1 MHVVA
6 IDQVLGSTGSS
17 QFIID
22 WREDVPVTLRFLIEE
37 RVRLQWD
44 NRENDTLREANS
56 VSDHSASPAQEPS
69 FYQSPIADPARRSCP
84 KTIGEAIAEAL
95 QSFDTNGFFVIV
107 DGQQVCDLDTML
119 RLGPKSEVKFLRLVP
134 LVGG

>member
-6 IDQVLGSTGSS
+6 VDQVLGSTGSS

-37 RVRLQWD
+37 RVRLLWD
-44 NRENDTLREANS
+44 NRENGTSGDANS
-56 VSDHSASPAQEPS
+56 VSEPS
-69 FYQSPIADPARRSCP
+69 FYQSRIAGSVRRSCP
-84 KTIGEAIAEAL
+84 RTIGEAVAEAL
-95 QSFDTNGFFVIV
+95 HSFDTNGFFVIV
-107 DGQQVCDLDTML
+107 DGKQICDLDAVL
-119 RLGPKSEVKFLRLVP
+119 RLGPKSEVRFLRLVP